1 MKYLG
6 IKPDI
11 KWYKPVTW
19 EELIE
24 EAQTLG
30 NDQILSGEVPWVNYK
45 NFAIASLQHEIDE
58 WYRKTLKSGAFQ
70 QIDGTKDH
78 GLFLDHI
85 RDLMIGLSEYSDT
98 WTVLAW
104 SVGQEKEIT
113 QLERGNSLINRLLG
127 RDTKSRKKR
136 EDLER
141 YDKLWRYKEKFRGL
155 ESSLLKEYET
165 YALSTLETLGNAFS
179 ARQKAAKRQETIK
192 PVFRPIYTPMEFEH
206 YCSEWMAYLGF
217 KEVRVSKASGDGGVD
232 IFAKGAVAQVK
243 FYNTPIGVSP
253 VRELLG
259 ASLDFGAKPF
269 FFSSMSYTQ
278 AAIEFADRNGI
289 ALFVVDIFKSELK
302 ASSLEAEIALGL

>member
-1 MKYLG
+1 MKHLA

-11 KWYKPVTW
+11 TWYKPVTW

-24 EAQTLG
+24 AARPLSENEIQ
-30 NDQILSGEVPWVNYK
+30 SGEVPWVNYK
-45 NFAIASLQHEIDE
+45 NFAVASLHHEIDE
-58 WYRKTLKSGAFQ
+58 WYRKTLKSGVFQ

-78 GLFLDHI
+78 GTLLDHI

-104 SVGQEKEIT
+104 SVSQEREIT
-113 QLERGNSLINRLLG
+113 QLEKGNSLMNRLLG
-127 RDTKSRKKR
+127 RDKKSQKKR

-155 ESSLLKEYET
+155 ENSLLKEYEQ
-165 YALSTLETLGNAFS
+165 YALSTLENLANAFG
-179 ARQKAAKRQETIK
+179 AREKAARRKESSK
-192 PVFRPIYTPMEFEH
+192 PVFRPIYTPIEFEH
-206 YCSEWMAYLGF
+206 YCSEWMVYLGF
-217 KEVRVSKASGDGGVD
+217 REVRVSKASGDGGVD
-232 IFAKGAVAQVK
+232 IFANGAVAQVK

-278 AAIEFADRNGI
+278 AAIEFADRNGV
-289 ALFVVDIFKSELK
+289 ALFVVDIFKSEIK
-302 ASSLEAEIALGL
+302 ASSVEADISLGR

>member
-1 MKYLG
+1 MKYLAV
-6 IKPDI
+6 KPDI

-19 EELIE
+19 EELIQA
-24 EAQTLG
+24 AQSLE
-30 NDQILSGEVPWVNYK
+30 NDEILSGEVPWVNYK
-45 NFAIASLQHEIDE
+45 NFAIASLHHEIDE
-58 WYRKTLKSGAFQ
+58 WYRKTLKSGVFQ

-85 RDLMIGLSEYSDT
+85 RDLMLGLSEYSDT

-104 SVGQEKEIT
+104 SVSQEKEIS
-113 QLERGNSLINRLLG
+113 QLEIGNPFINRLLG

-141 YDKLWRYKEKFRGL
+141 YDKLWRYKEKFKGL
-155 ESSLLKEYET
+155 ENSLLKEYEL
-165 YALSTLETLGNAFS
+165 YALSTLENLSNAFG
-179 ARQKAAKRQETIK
+179 AREKAAKRKETLK
-192 PVFRPIYTPMEFEH
+192 PVFRPIYTPIEFEH
-206 YCSEWMAYLGF
+206 FCSEWMVYLGF

-278 AAIEFADRNGI
+278 AAIEFADRNGV
-289 ALFVVDIFKSELK
+289 ALLVVDIFKSEIN
-302 ASSLEAEIALGL
+302 ASSVEAQIVLGL